1 MRVETT
7 IDLPAPPEEVF
18 DLVMDPMRLGDW
30 VTAHDS
36 VKDVPEGDLSE
47 GSTFRQKLKVA
58 GVSFGV
64 TWKVTEIDEPRLAV
78 WEGKGPAGSKARCR
92 YELEAGDGDGTR
104 FHYLNEF
111 ELPGGKLAAAAG
123 KAIGEERG
131 RAEAEK
137 SLENLRK
144 LLAERP

>member
-7 IDLPAPPEEVF
+7 IELPVSPEEVF
-18 DLVMDPMRLGDW
+18 AVVMDPLRLGDW

-36 VKDVPEGDLSE
+36 VKDVPDGPLTE

-58 GVSFGV
+58 GISFGV
-64 TWKVTEIDEPRLAV
+64 TWEVTEIDEPSLAV
-78 WEGKGPAGSKARCR
+78 WEGKGPAGSKAHCR
-92 YELEAGDGDGTR
+92 YELESTPEGTR

-123 KAIGEERG
+123 RAIGEERG

-137 SLENLRK
+137 SLENLRG
-144 LLAERP
+144 LLAEGS

>member
-1 MRVETT
+1 MKVETT
-7 IDLPAPPEEVF
+7 IELPATPEEVF
-18 DLVMDPMRLGDW
+18 AVVMDPMQLDDW

-36 VKDVPEGDLSE
+36 VKDVPEGDLAE

-58 GVSFGV
+58 GVGFGV

-78 WEGKGPAGSKARCR
+78 WEGKGPAGSKALCR
-92 YELEAGDGDGTR
+92 YELEANGAGTR

-144 LLAERP
+144 LLAERS

>member
-18 DLVMDPMRLGDW
+18 AVVMDPLRLEDW

-36 VKDVPEGDLSE
+36 VDEVPDEALAE

-58 GVSFGV
+58 GVSFRV
-64 TWKVTEIDEPRLAV
+64 TWTVTELDEPRLAI
-78 WEGKGPAGSKARCR
+78 WEGKGPAGSKAMCR
-92 YELEAGDGDGTR
+92 YELEADGGGTR

-111 ELPGGKLAAAAG
+111 ELPGGKLAAVAG

-137 SLENLRK
+137 SLTNLRD
-144 LLAERP
+144 LLADRP

>member
-1 MRVETT
+1 MKVETT
-7 IDLPAPPEEVF
+7 IDLPAPPDEVF
-18 DLVMDPMRLGDW
+18 ELVMDPDRLEDW

-36 VKDVPEGDLSE
+36 VKDVPELPLAE

-58 GVSFGV
+58 GVAFGV
-64 TWKVTEIDEPRLAV
+64 TWTVTQLDEPRLAV

-92 YELEAGDGDGTR
+92 YELEAAGDGTR
-104 FHYLNEF
+104 FHYFNEF

-123 KAIGEERG
+123 RAIGEERG

-137 SLENLRK
+137 SLQNLRE
-144 LLAERP
+144 LLA

>member
-7 IDLPAPPEEVF
+7 IDLPAPPERVF
-18 DLVMDPMRLGDW
+18 ELVMDPLCLEDW

-36 VKDVPEGDLSE
+36 VKDVPEGDLAE

-64 TWKVTEIDEPRLAV
+64 TWTVTEIDEPRLAV
-78 WEGKGPAGSKARCR
+78 WDGKGPAGSKAHCR
-92 YELEAGDGDGTR
+92 YELEAAKEGTR
-104 FHYLNEF
+104 FHYVNEF

-123 KAIGEERG
+123 KAIGEERAL
-131 RAEAEK
+131 AEAEK

-144 LLAERP
+144 LLTERS

>member
-1 MRVETT
+1 MKVETT

-18 DLVMDPMRLGDW
+18 AVVMDPNQLGDW
-30 VTAHDS
+30 VTAHDK
-36 VKDVPEGDLSE
+36 VKDEPDGDLVE
-47 GSTFRQKLKVA
+47 GSTFKQKLKVA

-64 TWKVTEIDEPRLAV
+64 TWTVTEIDTPRLAV
-78 WEGKGPAGSKARCR
+78 WEGKGPAGSKALCR
-92 YELEAGDGDGTR
+92 YELEPDGGGTR

-144 LLAERP
+144 LLAERS

>member
-1 MRVETT
+1 MKVETT
-7 IDLPAPPEEVF
+7 IDLPAPPDEVF
-18 DLVMDPMRLGDW
+18 AVVMNPHCLEEW
-30 VTAHDS
+30 VTAHDA
-36 VKDVPEGDLSE
+36 VKDVPEGPLAE

-58 GVSFGV
+58 GVTFGV

-78 WEGKGPAGSKARCR
+78 WEGKGPAGSKAHCR
-92 YELEAGDGDGTR
+92 YELVSDDGGTR

-123 KAIGEERG
+123 KAIGEDRG

-137 SLENLRK
+137 SLENLRE
-144 LLAERP
+144 LLAKRS

>member
-1 MRVETT
+1 MKVETT
-7 IDLPAPPEEVF
+7 IDLPAAPEEVF
-18 DLVMDPMRLGDW
+18 EVVMDPLCLEDW

-36 VKDVPEGDLSE
+36 VDEVPDGPLAE

-64 TWKVTEIDEPRLAV
+64 TWTVTELDEPRLAI
-78 WEGKGPAGSKARCR
+78 WEGKGPAGSKAKCR
-92 YELEAGDGDGTR
+92 YELEADGEGTR
-104 FHYLNEF
+104 FHYFNEF
-111 ELPGGKLAAAAG
+111 ELPGGRLAAAAG

-137 SLENLRK
+137 SLANLRD
-144 LLAERP
+144 LLAERS

>member
-7 IDLPAPPEEVF
+7 IELPAPPEEVF
-18 DLVMDPMRLGDW
+18 QLVMDPLRLEEW

-36 VKDVPEGDLSE
+36 VKNVPDGPLAE
-47 GSTFRQKLKVA
+47 GSEFRQKLKVA

-64 TWKVTEIDEPRLAV
+64 TWKVTELDEPQLAV

-92 YELEAGDGDGTR
+92 YELEPDDGGTR

-111 ELPGGKLAAAAG
+111 ELPGGKLTAAAG

-131 RAEAEK
+131 RAEAEE
-137 SLENLRK
+137 SLENLRS
-144 LLAERP
+144 LLAERS

>member
-1 MRVETT
+1 MKVETT

-18 DLVMDPMRLGDW
+18 AVVMDPLQLEDW

-36 VKDVPEGDLSE
+36 VKDVPDSELAE

-58 GVSFGV
+58 GVGFGV
-64 TWKVTEIDEPRLAV
+64 TWEVTEIDAPRLAV

-92 YELEAGDGDGTR
+92 YELEAHDGGTR

-144 LLAERP
+144 LLAGRS

>member
-1 MRVETT
+1 MKVETT

-18 DLVMDPMRLGDW
+18 DVVMDPMQLEDW

-36 VKDVPEGDLSE
+36 VKDVPDGDLAE

-64 TWKVTEIDEPRLAV
+64 TWEVTEIDEPRLAV

-92 YELEAGDGDGTR
+92 YELEPSDGGTR

-144 LLAERP
+144 LLAGRS